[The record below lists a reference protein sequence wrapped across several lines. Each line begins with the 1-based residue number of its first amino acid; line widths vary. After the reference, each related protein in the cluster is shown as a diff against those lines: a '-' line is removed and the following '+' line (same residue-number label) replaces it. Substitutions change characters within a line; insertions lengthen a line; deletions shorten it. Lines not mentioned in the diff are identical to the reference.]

1 MEYRVEYQERCL
13 RTELAS
19 WLGVGFD
26 DSYVPSA
33 AQLFS
38 RRLLDTA
45 CRWCS
50 GKGIGKFTDI
60 RDTDAVSAFAKALS
74 LDPSDP
80 RLLQLPSNFEDEVE
94 SPGCTC
100 GGIPKAAI
108 ERLLRDELASWL
120 EVGLGKSWRLDT
132 ACRWCSDQGIKKLRH
147 IWEFDVVSELADTL
161 SLSHA
166 DPRVL
171 RLQSK
176 REGWSPGPET

>member
-50 GKGIGKFTDI
+50 GKGIRKFTDI

-74 LDPSDP
+74 LDRSDP

-100 GGIPKAAI
+100 ALLKGQ
-108 ERLLRDELASWL
+108 RLCDECRYQCYLQDRK
-120 EVGLGKSWRLDT
+120 LGFR
-132 ACRWCSDQGIKKLRH
+132 
-147 IWEFDVVSELADTL
+147 
-161 SLSHA
+161 
-166 DPRVL
+166 
-171 RLQSK
+171 
-176 REGWSPGPET
+176 